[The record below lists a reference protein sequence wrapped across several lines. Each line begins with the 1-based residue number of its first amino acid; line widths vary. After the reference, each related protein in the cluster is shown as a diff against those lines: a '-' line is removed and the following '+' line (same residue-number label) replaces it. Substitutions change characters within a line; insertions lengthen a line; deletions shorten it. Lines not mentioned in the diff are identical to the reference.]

1 MFELVPQDIAGELGD
16 MAEAGEVDGVISDN
30 AGGEEVTIVWHMA
43 GGMAQQ
49 LCQSFSLS
57 AAAAREGHEWNPS
70 KNAICPGTGLCGD
83 MRVIELQTA

>member
-16 MAEAGEVDGVISDN
+16 MAEAGEDN

-57 AAAAREGHEWNPS
+57 AAAAREGHEWNSS